1 METIGFT
8 PEDIVDLAVQMEK
21 DGPEFYQRA
30 ARIAEAPGQ
39 RLMLEGLAAM
49 EQGHAAALVELKKRI
64 VDVLGTGDAEV
75 DAVVTEF
82 LSSWLSGAV
91 FDKDAKVLQTAHSA
105 TVADIL
111 DRAILI
117 EKESISFYAGLRMY
131 VADTAA
137 EELVDRI
144 IGEELRHV
152 TDLGKATRDLR

>member
-8 PEDIVDLAVQMEK
+8 PEDILDLAIQMEK
-21 DGPEFYQRA
+21 NGAEFYQRA
-30 ARIAEAPGQ
+30 SRIAEAPGQ

-49 EQGHAAALVELKKRI
+49 ERGHAATLVELKERI

-75 DAVVTEF
+75 DAVVAEF
-82 LSSWLSGAV
+82 LSSWLSGVV
-91 FDKDAKVLQTAHSA
+91 FDKDAKDLQLAQSA

-111 DRAILI
+111 GRAILL
-117 EKESISFYAGLRMY
+117 EKETVCFYAGLRAY

-137 EELVDRI
+137 EEVVDRI

-152 TDLGKATRDLR
+152 TDLGKAMQDLR